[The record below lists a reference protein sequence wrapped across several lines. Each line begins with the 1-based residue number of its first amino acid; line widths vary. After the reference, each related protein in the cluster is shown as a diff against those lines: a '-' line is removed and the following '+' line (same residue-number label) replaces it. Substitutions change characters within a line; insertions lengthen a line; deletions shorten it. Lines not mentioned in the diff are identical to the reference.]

1 MLGILAMMMCVTAC
15 ERVTSN
21 VFVPSCVPLVA
32 YSLDEQNQAADEL
45 EAMPNLMIT
54 RMTYDYGRLR
64 AQVRAAC
71 VSSDT

>member
-1 MLGILAMMMCVTAC
+1 MMTFVISRC

-32 YSLDEQNQAADEL
+32 YSPDEQNQAADEM
-45 EAMPNLMIT
+45 EAMPDLMLT
-54 RMTYDYGRLR
+54 RMGYDYGRLR

-71 VSSDT
+71 NNT